1 VYYRAPLRFAA
12 FNWLARPSSIAFSF
26 PAREQLAAMLNA
38 QRCGRLAYGRSRMAA
53 RAPMRPAARRVRGS
67 STTCASAQ
75 PMKEIIEVLI
85 SRQDLTEQQAEGA
98 LLGMLE
104 DFSPE
109 QAAAFLVLLRA
120 KGETPEEIAGMAKAF
135 LRHGLHVKTRDGV
148 VDIVGTGGDG
158 IGSVNISTGASVV
171 VAAAG
176 GRVAKHGNR
185 SVSSLCGSA
194 DVLEALDISIDLGP
208 EGVAR
213 CIEEAG
219 VGFMYA
225 PRYHP
230 AMKVVRPVRSALKV
244 RTAFNML
251 GPLLNPAGAEYGL
264 VGVYDPSISV
274 LMGESLMR
282 LGMKK
287 ALVVHSMG
295 LDELTPMG
303 PADVVEVEAGKRL
316 KRYSLDPKEVGIP
329 RCEVADLA
337 GGDAALNAAIL
348 RDVFGGA
355 RGPVADAL
363 NLNAGYAL
371 AAARVAADPREGVA
385 MAQEAQR
392 AGKAGAVLARW
403 ADVSRAAAAAE
414 AAGAAAAVGA

>member
-1 VYYRAPLRFAA
+1 
-12 FNWLARPSSIAFSF
+12 
-26 PAREQLAAMLNA
+26 
-38 QRCGRLAYGRSRMAA
+38 
-53 RAPMRPAARRVRGS
+53 
-67 STTCASAQ
+67 
-75 PMKEIIEVLI
+75 MKDIIETLI
-85 SRQDLTEQQAEGA
+85 TREDLTEQQAEGA
-98 LLGMLE
+98 LLSLLD
-104 DFSPE
+104 DFSAE
-109 QAAAFLVLLRA
+109 QTSAFLVLLRA

-135 LRHGLHVKTRDGV
+135 LKHGVHVKTAKGV

-158 IGSVNISTGASVV
+158 IGSVNISTGASVI

-194 DVLEALDISIDLGP
+194 DVLEALGVAIDLGP

-213 CIEEAG
+213 CVDQTG
-219 VGFMYA
+219 VGFMFA

-251 GPLLNPAGAEYGL
+251 GPLLNPAAAEYGL
-264 VGVYDPSISV
+264 VGVYDTCISQ
-274 LMGESLMR
+274 LMADALMR

-303 PADVVEVEAGKRL
+303 PADIVEVEAGKPTR
-316 KRYSLDPKEVGIP
+316 RYSLDPKEVDIP
-329 RCEVADLA
+329 RCSVEDLK
-337 GGDAALNAAIL
+337 GGDADLNAQIL

-371 AAARVAADPREGVA
+371 AACEVARDPKEGVK

-392 AGKAGAVLARW
+392 AGKAAGVLEAW
-403 ADVSRAAAAAE
+403 VKLSQSEAAAE
-414 AAGAAAAVGA
+414 RAAVGKVAAKA

>member
-1 VYYRAPLRFAA
+1 M
-12 FNWLARPSSIAFSF
+12 LASQSMSGRRIAFGGGV
-26 PAREQLAAMLNA
+26 PACRGAPRAVAVPRPRAGVRLAAATPL
-38 QRCGRLAYGRSRMAA
+38 
-53 RAPMRPAARRVRGS
+53 
-67 STTCASAQ
+67 
-75 PMKEIIEVLI
+75 KEIIETLI
-85 SRQDLTEQQAEGA
+85 ARQDLSEQQAEGA
-98 LLGMLE
+98 LLSMLD

-109 QAAAFLVLLRA
+109 QASAFLVLLRA

-135 LRHGLHVKTRDGV
+135 LRHGVAVKTAGGV

-176 GRVAKHGNR
+176 GKVAKHGNR

-194 DVLEALDISIDLGP
+194 DVLEALGVAIDLGP

-213 CIEEAG
+213 CVDEAG
-219 VGFMYA
+219 VGFMFA

-230 AMKVVRPVRSALKV
+230 AMKVIRPVRAALKV

-264 VGVYDPSISV
+264 VGVYDTSISQ
-274 LMGESLMR
+274 LMADALLR
-282 LGMKK
+282 LGVKK

-303 PADVVEVEAGKRL
+303 PADVVEAEAGRPTR
-316 KRYSLDPKEVGIP
+316 RYTLDPKDLGIP
-329 RCEVADLA
+329 RCSVEDLK
-337 GGDAALNAAIL
+337 GGDADLNAKIL

-371 AAARVAADPREGVA
+371 AAATVAGDPREGIA

-392 AGKAGAVLARW
+392 AGRAGEVLERW
-403 ADVSRAAAAAE
+403 AALSQAEAAAE
-414 AAGAAAAVGA
+414 RGAAAAGGARVAATA